1 VWEMSDLSKFG
12 QFTNQEV
19 EAFEEIANPKLAV
32 SKTLVFEGNKPFN
45 KLLFIKQGIIRT
57 FRLID
62 GDDYTYFFFA
72 NNDFAVDY
80 QSYLTDTISPLYFE
94 TLTDT
99 EYFIFNKSDI
109 YALYDKYPRFERL
122 GRIMAE
128 SAYLS
133 AADRLKQYQT
143 DDLKTRY
150 LKLISKNPTLFQTV
164 PQHYIASYLGVK
176 PQSLSRIRAE
186 IAGKKY

>member
-1 VWEMSDLSKFG
+1 MKEVLNKYG
-12 QFTNQEV
+12 NFTET
-19 EAFEEIANPKLAV
+19 EANAFSNI
-32 SKTLVFEGNKPFN
+32 GNFKN
-45 KLLFIKQGIIRT
+45 LKAKELLFESGKVFDKLFFVKEGIIRA

-62 GDDYTYFFFA
+62 GEDYTYFFFS

-80 QSYLTDTISPLYFE
+80 QSFLTDTQSPLYFE
-94 TLTDT
+94 TLTST
-99 EYFIFNKSDI
+99 SLIEFNKEDI
-109 YALYDKYPRFERL
+109 YLLYDKYPKFERL

-128 SAYLS
+128 NAYLS
-133 AADRLKQYQT
+133 AADRLKQHQT

-150 LKLISKNPTLFQTV
+150 QKLIAKNPILFQTV
-164 PQHYIASYLGVK
+164 SQHYIASYLGVK

>member
-1 VWEMSDLSKFG
+1 MKDFLSKFRSFTEEEMEYFEGIG
-12 QFTNQEV
+12 QIRCV
-19 EAFEEIANPKLAV
+19 AA
-32 SKTLVFEGNKPFN
+32 KTLIFSADRPFSR
-45 KLLFIKQGIIRT
+45 LLFIHSGIIRT

-62 GDDYTYFFFA
+62 SEDFSYYFFS
-72 NNDFAVDY
+72 NNDFAVDF
-80 QSYLTDTISPLYFE
+80 QSYLTDTPSPIYFE

-99 EYFIFNKSDI
+99 TYTEFHKKDI
-109 YALYDKYPRFERL
+109 LQLYDNYPRFERL

-128 SAYLS
+128 QAYLS
-133 AADRLKQYQT
+133 AADRLKQHQT

-150 LKLISKNPTLFQTV
+150 LKLISKNPELFQTI

-186 IAGKKY
+186 LAGKFY